1 MFETTSRYAGIA
13 EATLELTADDGTTRT
28 IRYKRRRF
36 LTAPDEMTPLIE
48 HVMSDADRL
57 DLLAA
62 RYVGDPTG
70 FWRLCDAHDLLRPG
84 ELEQPGRIV
93 VVAMPRP

>member
-13 EATLELTADDGTTRT
+13 EAAIGVAAEDGTTRT

-36 LTAPDEMTPLIE
+36 LPPPDAMTPLTE
-48 HVMSDADRL
+48 HIMSEAERL

-70 FWRLCDAHDLLRPG
+70 FWRLCDAHDILRPR
-84 ELEQPGRIV
+84 ELERPGRIV
-93 VVAMPRP
+93 VIAMPRP

>member
-1 MFETTSRYAGIA
+1 MFETTSRYAAIA
-13 EATLELTADDGTTRT
+13 DATIEVEAEDGTTRT

-36 LTAPDEMTPLIE
+36 LPATNEMTPLTE
-48 HVMSDADRL
+48 HVMSEADRL

-70 FWRLCDAHDLLRPG
+70 FWRLCDAHDILRPG
-84 ELEQPGRIV
+84 ELERPGRIV
-93 VVAMPRP
+93 VIAMPRP

>member
-1 MFETTSRYAGIA
+1 MFEATSRYAAIA
-13 EATLELTADDGTTRT
+13 DATIEVEADDGTTRT

-36 LTAPDEMTPLIE
+36 LPVPDGMTPLTE

-70 FWRLCDAHDLLRPG
+70 FWRLCDAHDILRPG
-84 ELEQPGRIV
+84 ELERPGRIV

>member
-13 EATLELTADDGTTRT
+13 EATIEVEAEDGTIRT

-36 LTAPDEMTPLIE
+36 LPPPEEMTPITE

-70 FWRLCDAHDLLRPG
+70 FWRLCDAHDILRPV
-84 ELEQPGRIV
+84 ELERPGRIV
-93 VVAMPRP
+93 VIAMPRP